1 MTAKKKYIS
10 SLIFGL
16 FFVLSIP
23 LKASAVDIP
32 LLTWERGKEQNIIMG
47 GQTQSS
53 HWDLFLVGQ
62 STKPLKF
69 TPSIPNAKG
78 FIVFSVSLPLDLP
91 EGAYSVQASA
101 PGNPSTV
108 VAGVR
113 ITPRAYYAISQIP
126 TDLRVLVILYAILIS
141 SFSVIRSSK
150 YRKLSFE
157 TLNQEEANVPDWVEP
172 LKQFRVRRISSLGTS
187 FMKYIAMMDGA
198 RLNRLSPTLWSLSP
212 FIGLGLG
219 IFSALKI
226 QGHSVVPDL
235 PIWLIIVIGLAGAL
249 DAVAGIATAIGF
261 TAIQI
266 GFGDINSIRSLL
278 ILIAFTFAW
287 YAPAMLSSMYL
298 LTIPNDFK
306 SLSTKVSSRTSAIL
320 TNIFAALFGSIAVVI
335 SAILTDSLV
344 ISKQGSVISRY
355 PLAAIIFIAIIAKN
369 SISGGITKK
378 STDEEPKPMEVIE
391 ELELAR
397 VVSPGFATIFTLL
410 IVGLIDVWT
419 QSWTPTFIATGL
431 IGTPLFLLF
440 MVFPEFASKR
450 LPKIERN
457 VLVEALV
464 VGILTVITYLL
475 IQMLPMGVVQKSKT
489 FILLGVIPVLLHA
502 VYSLALAS
510 KERAEEREVEKY
522 KEVESE

>member
-1 MTAKKKYIS
+1 MIAKKKVS
-10 SLIFGL
+10 IFLVLL
-16 FFVLSIP
+16 FALFSMPI
-23 LKASAVDIP
+23 KAFALDIP

-47 GQTQSS
+47 GQTQAA
-53 HWDLFLVGQ
+53 HWDLNLVGTN
-62 STKPLKF
+62 TKPLKF
-69 TPSIPNAKG
+69 TASFPNAKG
-78 FIVFSVSLPLDLP
+78 FIVFSVFLPLDLP

-101 PGNPSTV
+101 PGNPATV
-108 VAGVR
+108 VAGVH
-113 ITPRAYYAISQIP
+113 ITPRAYYSISEIP

-141 SFSVIRSSK
+141 SFSVIRSRK

-157 TLNQEEANVPDWVEP
+157 TYKQDEAKVPDWVEP
-172 LKQFRVRRISSLGTS
+172 LKQFRVRRISPLGASL
-187 FMKYIAMMDGA
+187 MKYIAMRDGA

-212 FIGLGLG
+212 FIGVGLG

-235 PIWLIIVIGLAGAL
+235 PIWLVIVVGLAGAF
-249 DAVAGIATAIGF
+249 DAVSGIATAIGF

-266 GFGDINSIRSLL
+266 GFGDVNSIRSLL

-306 SLSTKVSSRTSAIL
+306 SLSTKISARTSGIL
-320 TNIFAALFGSIAVVI
+320 TNVFAALFGSIAVVI

-344 ISKQGSVISRY
+344 ISKQGSAISRY
-355 PLAAIIFIAIIAKN
+355 PLAAIIFFAILSKN
-369 SISGGITKK
+369 SISGDTSKK
-378 STDEEPKPMEVIE
+378 SINKESMPEVIVE

-397 VVSPGFATIFTLL
+397 VVSPGFATLFALL
-410 IVGLIDVWT
+410 IVGLVDVWT
-419 QSWTPTFIATGL
+419 QSWTPTFIATAL
-431 IGTPLFLLF
+431 ISTPLFLLF

-450 LPKIERN
+450 LPRIERN
-457 VLVEALV
+457 VLVETLV
-464 VGILTVITYLL
+464 IGILTLITYLL

-502 VYSLALAS
+502 IYSLALAS
-510 KERAEEREVEKY
+510 KERAEEREIESF